1 MSDTVVDLKTLIKKR
16 NKLLSDSMKMRRVA
30 WETPID
36 QAKEIREKQDKLW
49 KQYIFYKKLVE
60 SYSNGK
66 KY

>member
-1 MSDTVVDLKTLIKKR
+1 MVDLKTLIKKR

-30 WETPID
+30 WGTPID

-49 KQYIFYKKLVE
+49 KQYIFFYKKLVE

>member
-1 MSDTVVDLKTLIKKR
+1 MVDLKTLIKKR

-30 WETPID
+30 WKTPID

-60 SYSNGK
+60 SYSNDK

>member
-1 MSDTVVDLKTLIKKR
+1 MIDFKTLIKKR
-16 NKLLSDSMKMRRVA
+16 NKLLSDSINMRKVA

-60 SYSNGK
+60 SYSNVK

>member
-1 MSDTVVDLKTLIKKR
+1 MIDFKTLIKKR
-16 NKLLSDSMKMRRVA
+16 NKLLSDSIKMRRVA

-36 QAKEIREKQDKLW
+36 QAKEIREEQDRLW
-49 KQYIFYKKLVE
+49 KQYIFYKKFVE

>member
-1 MSDTVVDLKTLIKKR
+1 MIDFKTLIKKR
-16 NKLLSDSMKMRRVA
+16 NKLLSDSINMRKVA

-49 KQYIFYKKLVE
+49 KQYIFYKKLIE
-60 SYSNGK
+60 SLSNVK

>member
-1 MSDTVVDLKTLIKKR
+1 
-16 NKLLSDSMKMRRVA
+16 MKMRRVA

-36 QAKEIREKQDKLW
+36 QAKEIRENQDKLY
-49 KQYIFYKKLVE
+49 KQYIFYKKLIE